1 VASRKQQKEDAR
13 AQREQLH
20 AELKASQTRRVRLL
34 TLGGVVGAAI
44 VVAAVFVLASSGGN
58 SSGGGATGKFVT
70 AYTHPKAIADV
81 ATLLSGIPQ
90 GTDDSLGSPSAPV
103 TITEYGDLVC
113 PTCDAFALSS
123 EKQLITSEVRTG
135 KVRLVFRGL
144 ETASGTANGGE
155 YVDTQVAA
163 RAAAQQKLGW
173 TYIMLTYDE
182 QPSTVGGKD
191 AELTPYVSAKY
202 LKGLAEQVPGLNL
215 AKWQADLTD
224 TSLINDVSGD
234 TAAASAAGVTGTPT
248 LFVSGPKGTV
258 AGNSNSNPIPTLAA
272 LQASIAKVS

>member
-1 VASRKQQKEDAR
+1 VASRKQQKEEAR

-20 AELKASQTRRVRLL
+20 ASMKASQTRRLRLM

-44 VVAAVFVLASSGGN
+44 VIAAIFVIASSGSGG
-58 SSGGGATGKFVT
+58 GGGATGKFVT

-81 ATLLSGIPQ
+81 TSLLKGIPQ
-90 GTDDSLGSPSAPV
+90 GTDDSLGKPNAPV

-123 EKQLITSEVRTG
+123 EKQLITSDVRTG

-144 ETASGTANGGE
+144 ETASGDANGSE
-155 YVDTQVAA
+155 YVATQVAA

-173 TYIMLTYDE
+173 DYIMLTYDE

-191 AELTPYVSAKY
+191 AELTSYVSAKY

-215 AKWQADLTD
+215 AKWQSDL
-224 TSLINDVSGD
+224 SSKALANDVTGD
-234 TAAASAAGVTGTPT
+234 NAAATAAGATGTPT

-258 AGNSNSNPIPTLAA
+258 AGNTNSSPIPTLAA
-272 LQASIAKVS
+272 LQATIAQVS

>member
-20 AELKASQTRRVRLL
+20 AQMKASQTRRNRML

-44 VVAAVFVLASSGGN
+44 IVAAVFVLASSGG
-58 SSGGGATGKFVT
+58 SGGGGATGKFVS
-70 AYTHPKAIADV
+70 AYTHPKAIADIKS
-81 ATLLSGIPQ
+81 LLDGIPQ
-90 GTDDSLGSPSAPV
+90 GTDDSLGNPSAPV
-103 TITEYGDLVC
+103 TVTEYGDLVC

-144 ETASGTANGGE
+144 ETASGTANGSE
-155 YVDTQVAA
+155 YVPSQVAA
-163 RAAAQQKLGW
+163 RSAAQQKLGW
-173 TYIMLTYDE
+173 DYIMLAYDE

-191 AELTPYVSAKY
+191 AELTSYVSAKY
-202 LKGLAEQVPGLNL
+202 LKGLAAQVPGLNL
-215 AKWQADLTD
+215 VKWQADLSNKT
-224 TSLINDVSGD
+224 LAGEVSGD
-234 TAAASAAGVTGTPT
+234 NAAATAAGVTGTPT

-258 AGNSNSNPIPTLAA
+258 AANTNADPIPTLAA